1 MLTNVHPSNFIP
13 NHRCSNNGADMF
25 VCFFVKPLWTFKN
38 KSVKIEVIF
47 LNEIWCLWFFLPK
60 SKWKLGS
67 APAPPGLV
75 GCRRDPPA
83 PATCQSWSG
92 ATPCF
97 LNGKK
102 WFIDNIT
109 NPLLPRPK
117 LNVVVQV
124 KPWLYLKTLIDCW
137 YIGHTKGQ
145 KRVTFPLSL
154 IESVNQSSKF
164 WIKICGFHA
173 QVFDWFSRVFH
184 CLFTGFSRSF
194 HALLRFGV
202 GFVWNSGVR
211 YIFILFYTS
220 THWVW

>member
-1 MLTNVHPSNFIP
+1 MKGSKRSRIFPAAGETFD
-13 NHRCSNNGADMF
+13 GAW
-25 VCFFVKPLWTFKN
+25 PH
-38 KSVKIEVIF
+38 KSTRRSAAGRGSQMS
-47 LNEIWCLWFFLPK
+47 WFWP
-60 SKWKLGS
+60 
-67 APAPPGLV
+67 
-75 GCRRDPPA
+75 
-83 PATCQSWSG
+83 CQV
-92 ATPCF
+92 PCDCGF
-97 LNGKK
+97 
-102 WFIDNIT
+102 
-109 NPLLPRPK
+109 PLLQRTK

-194 HALLRFGV
+194 HALFTLW
-202 GFVWNSGVR
+202 VWSGICLKLWSPV
-211 YIFILFYTS
+211 YIYTS

>member
-1 MLTNVHPSNFIP
+1 MLSMFSFNSLVWYGFIKFMYLSLRVP
-13 NHRCSNNGADMF
+13 FQALLRYWGEFGD
-25 VCFFVKPLWTFKN
+25 
-38 KSVKIEVIF
+38 I
-47 LNEIWCLWFFLPK
+47 
-60 SKWKLGS
+60 
-67 APAPPGLV
+67 
-75 GCRRDPPA
+75 
-83 PATCQSWSG
+83 
-92 ATPCF
+92 
-97 LNGKK
+97 
-102 WFIDNIT
+102 
-109 NPLLPRPK
+109 PLLPRTK

-194 HALLRFGV
+194 HALFTLW
-202 GFVWNSGVR
+202 VWSGICLKLWSPV
-211 YIFILFYTS
+211 YIYILFYTS

>member
-1 MLTNVHPSNFIP
+1 MDQHHCWQSIKDNCLY
-13 NHRCSNNGADMF
+13 HRLCYPHTPHAYQGHTRMPCVPLVCSP
-25 VCFFVKPLWTFKN
+25 C
-38 KSVKIEVIF
+38 
-47 LNEIWCLWFFLPK
+47 
-60 SKWKLGS
+60 
-67 APAPPGLV
+67 
-75 GCRRDPPA
+75 
-83 PATCQSWSG
+83 ATACY
-92 ATPCF
+92 
-97 LNGKK
+97 
-102 WFIDNIT
+102 
-109 NPLLPRPK
+109 PLLPRTK

-137 YIGHTKGQ
+137 YIYSQ

-194 HALLRFGV
+194 HALFTLW
-202 GFVWNSGVR
+202 VWSGICLKLWSPV
-211 YIFILFYTS
+211 YIYTS